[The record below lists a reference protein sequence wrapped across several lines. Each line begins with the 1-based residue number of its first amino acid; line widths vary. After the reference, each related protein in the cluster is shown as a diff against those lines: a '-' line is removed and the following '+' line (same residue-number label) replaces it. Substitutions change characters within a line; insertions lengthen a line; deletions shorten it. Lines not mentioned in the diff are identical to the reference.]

1 MKRFAIVTGDFVRT
15 GGMDRANFGLAD
27 FLARAGAP
35 VHLVAHR
42 VADDLVARPNVT
54 FHRVPKP
61 FNRYALGAPLL
72 GGAGIAHA
80 IAFAAGRD
88 GVLVVNGGN
97 CIAPA
102 VNWVHYCHAAF
113 EPQAAVGPRGAAKLR
128 HRLALATER
137 AALRAA
143 RVVLTNSDRT
153 RSDVI
158 THVGVPAERVHTVYY
173 GIDAASFAEVGEDER
188 AEARRTL
195 GWSGDRPRVAFIGA
209 LGDRRKGFDVV
220 YDAWRL
226 LCASPSWDADL
237 VVVGT
242 GRELPVWQE
251 RAARDGVTTRFSF
264 LGFRRDVPTILA
276 ACDALVAPSRYE
288 AYGLG
293 VHEALCRGLP
303 AIVAANAGV
312 AERYPVALAG
322 LLLRDVESADDLAR
336 ALRAWRDD
344 TAGVRREI
352 GTFSDALRGRSW
364 DDMAR
369 DIVAHAE
376 RSA

>member
-1 MKRFAIVTGDFVRT
+1 V
-15 GGMDRANFGLAD
+15 
-27 FLARAGAP
+27 
-35 VHLVAHR
+35 
-42 VADDLVARPNVT
+42 
-54 FHRVPKP
+54 
-61 FNRYALGAPLL
+61 
-72 GGAGIAHA
+72 
-80 IAFAAGRD
+80 
-88 GVLVVNGGN
+88 
-97 CIAPA
+97 
-102 VNWVHYCHAAF
+102 
-113 EPQAAVGPRGAAKLR
+113 
-128 HRLALATER
+128 TER

-188 AEARRTL
+188 AKSRRTL
-195 GWSGDRPRVAFIGA
+195 GWPGDRPRVAFVGA
-209 LGDRRKGFDVV
+209 LGDRRKGFDVL

-226 LCASPSWDADL
+226 LCALPSWDTDL

-242 GRELPVWQE
+242 GRELPAWQE
-251 RAARDGVTTRFSF
+251 RAQRDGLAQRFSF
-264 LGFRRDVPTILA
+264 LGFRRDVPTLLA

-303 AIVAANAGV
+303 AIVAADAGV
-312 AERYPVALAG
+312 AERYPALLAG
-322 LLLRDVESADDLAR
+322 LLLRDVESANDLAR

-344 TAGVRREI
+344 AARIRREV
-352 GTFSDALRGRSW
+352 GAFSDALRARSW

-369 DIVAHAE
+369 DIVARAE
-376 RSA
+376 AVG